1 MREFFRPSGR
11 SVWTAK
17 ELATRDDW
25 VFHWPRRSLE
35 EIDSCLE
42 RVKARGVPWAGVTAA
57 DFPLETLGD
66 GLPAI
71 KAEIATGR
79 GFIVLRGLPAG
90 RYGLDDLQRI
100 YWGIGQHFGI
110 PQAQSHLGDKLGSII
125 DLTDEQ
131 PDIFRRRGYNS
142 GGPQTVHTDSSDI
155 VSMLSITM
163 AKNGGASCLTSAHT
177 VHNLMLDHCPGLL
190 DVLYTG
196 FHARGTDPDAA
207 AGGIDLVSPHRV
219 PVYNHAEGWLNG
231 FFVDGYVRRTIL
243 AGNVV
248 LTPVEEAAIQAFIA
262 FANHPDIMLRM
273 LLEPGDMQ
281 FLNNRTLFHGRA
293 AFEDHPEKT
302 RRRHLLRLWL
312 TVPDWPRMAPEQDYH
327 GAEVRQRW
335 AANAEAKALKSA

>member
-1 MREFFRPSGR
+1 
-11 SVWTAK
+11 VA
-17 ELATRDDW
+17 
-25 VFHWPRRSLE
+25 
-35 EIDSCLE
+35 
-42 RVKARGVPWAGVTAA
+42 
-57 DFPLETLGD
+57 
-66 GLPAI
+66 
-71 KAEIATGR
+71 
-79 GFIVLRGLPAG
+79 
-90 RYGLDDLQRI
+90 
-100 YWGIGQHFGI
+100 
-110 PQAQSHLGDKLGSII
+110 QAQSHLGDTLGSII

-163 AKNGGASCLTSAHT
+163 AKTGGESCLTSAHA

-190 DVLYTG
+190 DVLYRG
-196 FHARGTDPDAA
+196 FHVRGTDTDAA
-207 AGGIDLVSPHRV
+207 AGGIELVSPHRV
-219 PVYNHAEGWLNG
+219 PVYRYTEGWLNG

-243 AGNVV
+243 AGNVR
-248 LTPVEEAAIQAFIA
+248 LSPEEEAAIQAFIA
-262 FANHPDIMLRM
+262 FSNHPDIMLRM

-293 AFEDHPEKT
+293 PFEDHPEKA

-335 AANAEAKALKSA
+335 ADHAEAKALKSA